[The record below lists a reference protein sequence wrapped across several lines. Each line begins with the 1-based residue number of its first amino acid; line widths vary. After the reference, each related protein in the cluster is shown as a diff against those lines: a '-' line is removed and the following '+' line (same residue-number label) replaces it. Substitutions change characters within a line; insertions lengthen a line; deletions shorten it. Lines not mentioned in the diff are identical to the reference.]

1 MKSNKNSSI
10 YSIRVKLVSAVAMLL
25 VATIMVVS
33 STYAWFTLSTAPE
46 ITGVSTAV
54 GANGALE
61 MLLATKDADGKW
73 FYGTGSVGEKSEVER
88 NSYWGNLVK
97 LDDTS
102 YGSQA
107 ITLYPSKLNL
117 NDGKLNLLEPLQTPV
132 FGDDGRV
139 ESTPAGGN
147 FAKYNGTNFVQDDSY
162 YGFRALGVASGL
174 SERQQAF
181 RSAVSSVATA
191 QYNAQTEARR
201 SLSANGTPL
210 ANIAVNKA
218 MNDDNA
224 KFKQA
229 DVDAIGSMV
238 SALEVSLKQVEEA
251 YIQAIIAYALGKKTT
266 PVPDPA
272 ADKTALS
279 YAGAIKNAATIENAA
294 LGDRLNAVF
303 SLIGADATTIKTAMD
318 GYGIYESAVEE
329 VLKAKNAHGAITKA
343 DEYSWTDID
352 DALTPLVNVSSITI
366 NTIPAGQVTQEANKN
381 QIAGDILGGKGVQVN
396 IPTNGGV
403 YADIADLAGDYTVDI
418 EIQSDNL
425 NVGVDGITIKAT
437 MTADS
442 TQATP
447 YLAQVSSK
455 INANDN
461 QPADAAAGALPLTE
475 LYGYVIDLA
484 FRTNAAQ
491 SNLLLQTDA
500 KDRIYS
506 DNNNI
511 QTMGSGST
519 MTFKSS
525 SSDFTTQKV
534 KDLMSNIR
542 VVFYST
548 VDQSNMAEIYATAKL
563 DVVNGV
569 VEDANGVTAKLYTF
583 KTATAIK
590 ADYDHD
596 NDDTTEAR
604 TLYKVDGKYYD
615 STVCIPGK
623 NEVTPAEGSVTDT
636 AETAAVELRDNVIT
650 ALNQGVIKHVSA
662 LVYLDGENIEN
673 DDVAATVAQSMTG
686 SVNFQFAS
694 SATLVPMEYGNLHTP
709 NSNENN

>member
-61 MLLATKDADGKW
+61 MLLATKNEQGEW
-73 FYGTGSVGEKSEVER
+73 FYGAGSVGDKSEVQR

-117 NDGKLNLLEPLQTPV
+117 NDGKLNLLQPLQTPV
-132 FGDDGRV
+132 FGSDGRV
-139 ESTPAGGN
+139 SSLAAGGN
-147 FAKYNGTNFVQDDSY
+147 FAKYNGTNFMQDDSY

-174 SERQQAF
+174 TERQQAF

-210 ANIAVNKA
+210 ANIAILKA
-218 MNDDNA
+218 MNSADA
-224 KFKQA
+224 EVFTQA

-251 YIQAIIAYALGKKTT
+251 YIQAIISYALGNERNHAT
-266 PVPDPA
+266 DDA
-272 ADKTALS
+272 ALS
-279 YAGAIKNAATIENAA
+279 YAGAIKNAANIENAI
-294 LGDRLNAVF
+294 LDQRLTAVF
-303 SLIGADATTIKTAMD
+303 GLLGADATTIQTAML
-318 GYGIYESAVEE
+318 GYNTYKSAVAS
-329 VLKAKNAHGAITKA
+329 VALAKTEHTAITEA
-343 DEYSWTDID
+343 DKYSWNDISE
-352 DALTPLVNVSSITI
+352 ALKPLVEVTKITI
-366 NTIPAGQVTQEANKN
+366 NGIKAGEVTQDANKN

-396 IPTNGGV
+396 IPTGGGV
-403 YADIADLAGDYTVDI
+403 YADIADLAGDYTVDV
-418 EIQSDNL
+418 EIQSDSL
-425 NVGVDGITIKAT
+425 NVGVDGVTIKAT

-442 TQATP
+442 GQATP
-447 YLAQVSSK
+447 YLAQVSSV
-455 INANDN
+455 INNPNN
-461 QPADAAAGALPLTE
+461 QPTGDASGALPLTE

-491 SNLLLQTDA
+491 SNLLLQTEA

-506 DNNNI
+506 DNNNT

-525 SSDFTTQKV
+525 SPDFTTQKV

-548 VDQSNMAEIYATAKL
+548 EGQSNMAEIYATAKL
-563 DVVNGV
+563 DVVNDV
-569 VEDANGVTAKLYTF
+569 VEDANGVTAKLYIF
-583 KTATAIK
+583 KSATAIV
-590 ADYDHD
+590 AEYD
-596 NDDTTEAR
+596 NDNNPDTAI
-604 TLYKVDGKYYD
+604 TLYKVDGKYYN
-615 STVCIPGK
+615 STTCTPENV
-623 NEVTPAEGSVTDT
+623 VTPAEGSVTDT
-636 AETAAVELRDNVIT
+636 AETAAVEVRDNVIT
-650 ALNQGVIKHVSA
+650 ALNQGQIKHVSA